1 MIYSNS
7 IELSANSYQKNT
19 TMKATQNF
27 WLVTHVIWIEYILY
41 NDLLNMT
48 RNTRCIINYAY
59 IYEFI
64 RNEYE
69 RLTNVLD
76 KIIVFLKLTLTTG
89 FYKELL
95 NKFYTTYLLESRK
108 HDPPFSHWLLWPQDP
123 SNFITTIIIQT
134 YSIHQGQEGKSS
146 SHSYQRKYSL
156 GKNHHNTESKH
167 KCNQCM

>member
-1 MIYSNS
+1 
-7 IELSANSYQKNT
+7 
-19 TMKATQNF
+19 
-27 WLVTHVIWIEYILY
+27 
-41 NDLLNMT
+41 MT

-108 HDPPFSHWLLWPQDP
+108 HDPPFSH
-123 SNFITTIIIQT
+123 
-134 YSIHQGQEGKSS
+134 
-146 SHSYQRKYSL
+146 
-156 GKNHHNTESKH
+156 
-167 KCNQCM
+167 